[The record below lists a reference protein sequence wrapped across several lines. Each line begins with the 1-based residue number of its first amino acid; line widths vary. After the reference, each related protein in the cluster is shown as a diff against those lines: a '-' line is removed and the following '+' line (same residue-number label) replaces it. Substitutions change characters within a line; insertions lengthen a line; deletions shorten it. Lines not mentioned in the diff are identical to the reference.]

1 MPAVMDLEDTP
12 VATGTALSVW
22 LREQFAD
29 SQGQTGKLVPVRM
42 ICVGPLDAMCTE
54 EGTAQ
59 AHKPSL
65 TQVRGAKDWVQNL
78 SLLASAAKLIIP
90 EMRSMSPEE
99 QRNLKGYYARIY
111 RKA

>member
-12 VATGTALSVW
+12 LETGTALSAW

-29 SQGQTGKLVPVRM
+29 SQAQTGKLVPARI
-42 ICVGPLDAMCTE
+42 ICIGPIDATYMG
-54 EGTAQ
+54 EGTSQ
-59 AHKPSL
+59 THKMSL
-65 TQVRGAKDWVQNL
+65 SQVHGAKDWMQNL
-78 SLLASAAKLIIP
+78 SFLASAAKLIIP

-111 RKA
+111 RKV